1 MTTTVTYFQV
11 LEKSKLT
18 STSSANMRKIFQ
30 RLERNNYLPVGTA
43 GHGFNGY
50 FQTNMTK
57 PASIEQ
63 PVLGLAQAI
72 AQNFSLSTNQ
82 TELTAFMRSDANFLD
97 PKRDFKS
104 GIWGLPVHAKADGER
119 YSSRDYIQDTINK
132 GFPLKLSLD
141 SLATRVLFSNST
153 ACGGKPKATG
163 VEFLQGKSIYKAD
176 SRYQSGAKG
185 VLKTAI
191 AKKEVIL
198 SGGTFNTPQM
208 LSKYTECHI
217 AYHTNEFLVLSGIG
231 PSAHLAQ
238 HAIPLI
244 LDAPS
249 VGQNMQD
256 NQEMPIIS
264 QYTGPPSGV
273 SKPSHTHTTT
283 NSSPLTPHSSCNSS
297 PCTQPRTPLT
307 ANATCSSCK
316 ALSPSAA
323 SGPKTTPTPRCRKT
337 RPARTACPW

>member
-1 MTTTVTYFQV
+1 MLKTDFQV
-11 LEKSKLT
+11 FKKSKLT
-18 STSSANMRKIFQ
+18 IPSSDNMRKIFQ
-30 RLERNNYLPVGTA
+30 RIERNNYLPVGTA

-63 PVLGLAQAI
+63 PVLGIAQAI
-72 AQNFSLSTNQ
+72 AQNFSLPTNQ
-82 TELTAFMRSDANFLD
+82 TELTTLMHSDANFLD

-104 GIWGLPVHAKADGER
+104 GIWGLPVHAKANGER
-119 YSSRDYIQDTINK
+119 YSSRDYIQDTVNK

-153 ACGGKPKATG
+153 ACGGKPKASG

-176 SRYQSGAKG
+176 SRYKSGAKG

-191 AKKEVIL
+191 ARKEVIL
-198 SGGTFNTPQM
+198 SGGTFNTPQI
-208 LSKYTECHI
+208 LSMYVERYLAYYTDKI
-217 AYHTNEFLVLSGIG
+217 TVLSGIG
-231 PSAHLAQ
+231 PSAHLTQ
-238 HAIPLI
+238 HNIPLI

-264 QYTGPPSGV
+264 QYTGPSSGV
-273 SKPSHTHTTT
+273 SALAHPTVA
-283 NSSPLTPHSSCNSS
+283 
-297 PCTQPRTPLT
+297 T
-307 ANATCSSCK
+307 AH
-316 ALSPSAA
+316 
-323 SGPKTTPTPRCRKT
+323 
-337 RPARTACPW
+337 